1 MRLGITINYA
11 GPATAL
17 DMAVVLEAERL
28 GYDSV
33 WAAEAWGSDVVS
45 VLAWIGSRTERLK
58 LGAGIMQIPARTP
71 AMTAMTAVSL
81 SELSGGRMILG
92 LGMSGPQVVEGWHG
106 VAYGKPIARTREYV
120 AVVRKA
126 IARQE
131 PLTHN
136 GDYYE
141 IPYQGED
148 ATGLGKPLKM
158 ITHPSHEIPIYLA
171 AIGPRNVTLAAE
183 IADGWLP
190 IFYSPERAADV
201 YGPLLEAGFAASGEA
216 RKAERFAVVASATC
230 VVTDDIDAGY
240 RAVKPNIAL
249 YVGGMGAKGSNFYND
264 LARRYGY
271 EEAATEIQDR
281 YLAGDRMAAVAAV
294 PDALADEVALIGPPE
309 RIRDR
314 LEAWRQAGVDTL
326 LVQSDDIATIRAM
339 AELAG

>member
-1 MRLGITINYA
+1 
-11 GPATAL
+11 
-17 DMAVVLEAERL
+17 
-28 GYDSV
+28 
-33 WAAEAWGSDVVS
+33 
-45 VLAWIGSRTERLK
+45 
-58 LGAGIMQIPARTP
+58 
-71 AMTAMTAVSL
+71 
-81 SELSGGRMILG
+81 
-92 LGMSGPQVVEGWHG
+92 
-106 VAYGKPIARTREYV
+106 V

-216 RKAERFAVVASATC
+216 RKAERFAVVAGATC